1 MEPALSTLNRSP
13 VVACRL
19 AWGLMDSPKPINEV
33 APLPAS

>member
-19 AWGLMDSPKPINEV
+19 AWGFMDSPKPINEV